1 MMVDKKRVVR
11 MMNRVI
17 RKAVRTVTF
26 KHNFRDVSITECT
39 EILLESIN
47 KIAREHATILE
58 TTGEEPNLEYDEA
71 MENDEVIDS
80 LDNDEVMEKQECSE
94 VMEKQEQVT
103 ENDELINELIEELNK
118 HDVPYQEYHELMDA
132 IDEAIKKLGKEDE
145 VMQEQVMEESGADQD
160 FPDFDTLMEIVLDNE
175 NELVVNIPFNE
186 ILF

>member
-1 MMVDKKRVVR
+1 MK
-11 MMNRVI
+11 NRVI
-17 RKAVRTVTF
+17 RKAVRTVTT

-39 EILLESIN
+39 EILLESIS

-58 TTGEEPNLEYDEA
+58 TTGEEPSLEYDEA
-71 MENDEVIDS
+71 MDNQENDEVIDS
-80 LDNDEVMEKQECSE
+80 LDNDEVMEKQECGE
-94 VMEKQEQVT
+94 VMDKQEQVT

-145 VMQEQVMEESGADQD
+145 VMQEQVMEESGLDQD

-175 NELVVNIPFNE
+175 NELVVNIPFNK
-186 ILF
+186 IHY